1 MQAKI
6 LSALK
11 AAPDYLSG
19 EALSEQLGI
28 TRSAVWKHIVK
39 LKEEGYRIDSVRNR
53 GYKLLSSPDLLDAER
68 ITQALDGYHIA
79 HPIITLRTVDSTN
92 EELKR
97 QARQGAV
104 SGLVVTAEEQTAG
117 KGRFGRQWCA
127 GHDGGLYFSLLL
139 RPDLPP
145 ADIAS
150 ITLASGYAVCLA
162 VREFT
167 GLPAQIK
174 WPNDIIIGRKK
185 LCGILT
191 EMAAQSDRVDYVI
204 VGIGINVNNETFPD
218 SIADKATSLALEAG
232 HPWDRNDFLSCVLR
246 FLEKVLS
253 NFFVSLSLEDVAHF
267 NTLCATIGR
276 EVTVQRNGQTI
287 SGTATTVS
295 ATGELIIRTKDNHE
309 LTVTSGEVTV
319 QGIY

>member
-1 MQAKI
+1 MQTKI

-11 AAPDYLSG
+11 EADDYLSG

-28 TRSAVWKHIVK
+28 TRSAVWKHINK
-39 LKEEGYRIDSVRNR
+39 LKSEGYNIDSVRNR
-53 GYKLLSSPDLLDAER
+53 GYKLTALPDLLDSDR
-68 ITQALDGYHIA
+68 IAKALDGYTIA
-79 HPIITLRTVDSTN
+79 RPLVILKTVDSTN

-97 QARQGAV
+97 RAQQGAAE
-104 SGLVVTAEEQTAG
+104 GLVVASEEQTAG
-117 KGRFGRQWCA
+117 KGRFGRQWC
-127 GHDGGLYFSLLL
+127 GGRDGGLYFSLLL

-145 ADIAS
+145 SDIAS
-150 ITLASGYAVCLA
+150 ITLAAGYAVCLA

-191 EMAAQSDRVDYVI
+191 EMAAQSDKVDYVI
-204 VGIGINVNNETFPD
+204 VGIGINVNNETFPEV
-218 SIADKATSLALEAG
+218 IADKATSLALEAG
-232 HPWDRNDFLSCVLR
+232 HTWDRSDFLSCVLR
-246 FLEKVLS
+246 ILNKVLS
-253 NFFVSLSLEDVAHF
+253 NFFISLSMEDVEHF
-267 NTLCATIGR
+267 NSLCATIGR

-287 SGTATTVS
+287 TGTAVTVS
-295 ATGELIIRTKDNHE
+295 ATGELIIRTSEGRE
-309 LTVTSGEVTV
+309 LTVSSGEVTV